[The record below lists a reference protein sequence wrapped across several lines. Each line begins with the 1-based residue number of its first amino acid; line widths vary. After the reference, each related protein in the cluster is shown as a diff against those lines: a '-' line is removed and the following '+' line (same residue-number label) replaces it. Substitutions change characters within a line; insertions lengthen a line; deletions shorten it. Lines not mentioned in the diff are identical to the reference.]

1 MKRVLVMASTGAMVL
16 AIFGL
21 VAAAA
26 GTTKTAAPQARPQAF
41 VVEGK
46 VLDVSGDSLELS
58 VTRVVRGVQV
68 KVGQRLKIME
78 GAKTRFLAKGKTVTK
93 DAVKAGQQLRVEG
106 QRPKPAVYEA
116 TRITIL
122 K

>member
-1 MKRVLVMASTGAMVL
+1 MKRVLAIASTGAMVL
-16 AIFGL
+16 AVFGL
-21 VAAAA
+21 VAAASTA
-26 GTTKTAAPQARPQAF
+26 KTATPQTRPQAF

-46 VLDVSGDSLELS
+46 VLDVSGDALELS
-58 VTRVVRGVQV
+58 VTRVIRGAKV
-68 KVGQRLKIME
+68 KVGDKLKIME

-106 QRPKPAVYEA
+106 RRPTPAVYEA